1 MANHE
6 SNSKRWQDNSD
17 GWVKAMHESRKKKLA
32 KQKCN
37 HGDFEW
43 CDNCLVTI
51 DGEKLIPV

>member
-1 MANHE
+1 ME

-17 GWVKAMHESRKKKLA
+17 GWVRTMHESRKKKLA
-32 KQKCN
+32 KEKCN

-51 DGEKLIPV
+51 DGEKLVPV